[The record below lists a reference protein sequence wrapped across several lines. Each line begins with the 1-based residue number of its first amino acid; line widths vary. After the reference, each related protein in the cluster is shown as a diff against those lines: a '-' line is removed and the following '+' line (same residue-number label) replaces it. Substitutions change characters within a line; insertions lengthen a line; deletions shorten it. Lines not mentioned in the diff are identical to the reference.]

1 MGKNGYTQRLYQF
14 VNRKGFVRCF
24 YGTCPQCGKHIFS
37 VGDDVVDNNKI
48 RAKFVCECGKKYKET
63 VYSAEMKRYKYP
75 QALVYPY
82 KDKKRG
88 NVNTLKLYN
97 RIYLITPTKI
107 MSKEVKS

>member
-14 VNRKGFVRCF
+14 VNGKTFVRCF

-37 VGDDVVDNNKI
+37 IGDTVDGDKI
-48 RAKFVCECGKKYKET
+48 KAKFVCECGKKYKET

-82 KDKKRG
+82 HDKKRG

-107 MSKEVKS
+107 MSKEVKA